1 MSKQISLQAIL
12 FDLDGTLLDTAP
24 DMVAAL
30 NMLRA
35 EQTKTVMDYS
45 YARSHVSNG
54 AAGLLGIGFPG
65 ATPSHHELLRLRFLE
80 LYAER
85 LDRETVLFPGMDNVL
100 RVLETAGVPWGV
112 VTNKPSNLTE
122 PLLQRLGL
130 AARCAS
136 VVSGDTLPQRKP
148 HPRPLLHAAETM
160 GVNAARAAY
169 VGDAQRDIEAGRA
182 AGMMTVAAAY
192 GYVPPGDDPESW
204 GADHNI
210 DEPANLL
217 EILGDLGAMEGRSKD
232 ATP

>member
-1 MSKQISLQAIL
+1 VSKQIGVQAIL

-45 YARSHVSNG
+45 LVRAHVSNG
-54 AAGLLGIGFPG
+54 AVGLVGIGFPG
-65 ATPSHHELLRLRFLE
+65 ASPERHEVLRRRFLE

-85 LDRETVLFPGMDNVL
+85 LAEATVLFPGMDNVL
-100 RVLETAGVPWGV
+100 QVLEAAGLPWGV
-112 VTNKPSNLTE
+112 VTNKPAYLTE

-130 AARCAS
+130 TARCAS

-148 HPRPLLHAAETM
+148 HPLPLLHAAKTI
-160 GVNAARAAY
+160 GVDAAQAAY

-182 AGMMTVAAAY
+182 AGMMTVAAVY
-192 GYVPPGDDPESW
+192 GYLPPGDDPDSW
-204 GADHNI
+204 GADHHI
-210 DEPANLL
+210 DDPANLL
-217 EILGDLGAMEGRSKD
+217 EILGDLGATEGRSKD